1 MKTQTHKGI
10 GGIWGERTGY
20 MQAQDEYLGWLL
32 RPRCIP
38 QGCVS
43 GSNAL
48 YWDEWAIRQTAW
60 THIPVPMT
68 RCRSRDAVVWSVS
81 HVWLFVTLWTAA
93 CQASL
98 TIINSWNLFKLMTI
112 ESVMPSNILILC
124 CPLLLPPSIFPSIRS
139 FQMSQFFASGGQ
151 SIWVSVLASSWY
163 SGLISFRMDWFDQ
176 IAVQRTLKS
185 LLQHH
190 ISKASILWCSAF
202 FLVQLSHP

>member
-20 MQAQDEYLGWLL
+20 VQAQDEYLGWLL
-32 RPRCIP
+32 GPMCIP

-93 CQASL
+93 CQASMFL
-98 TIINSWNLFKLMTI
+98 HYLPEFARTHVHWVHDAIQPSHPLSPSSLPTLNLSRHQGL
-112 ESVMPSNILILC
+112 
-124 CPLLLPPSIFPSIRS
+124 
-139 FQMSQFFASGGQ
+139 FQ
-151 SIWVSVLASSWY
+151 WVSSSHQVASVW
-163 SGLISFRMDWFDQ
+163 
-176 IAVQRTLKS
+176 
-185 LLQHH
+185 
-190 ISKASILWCSAF
+190 ASA
-202 FLVQLSHP
+202 